1 MVRTVSRG
9 VGELIHNSQRKIS
22 WIVSKANIL
31 VITLPAPFPLL
42 SSISPNGHIYRVFSI
57 ISGTFLPRS
66 NVVEGFKSFG
76 SVLLLGIAE
85 HVQGDTVVDILLR
98 ANPINCLL
106 HFAVAAVAALHG
118 IGG

>member
-1 MVRTVSRG
+1 M
-9 VGELIHNSQRKIS
+9 
-22 WIVSKANIL
+22 
-31 VITLPAPFPLL
+31 
-42 SSISPNGHIYRVFSI
+42 
-57 ISGTFLPRS
+57 
-66 NVVEGFKSFG
+66 EGFKSFS

>member
-1 MVRTVSRG
+1 MNRVTVVLCILAR
-9 VGELIHNSQRKIS
+9 NSNGFFNSIE
-22 WIVSKANIL
+22 
-31 VITLPAPFPLL
+31 PL
-42 SSISPNGHIYRVFSI
+42 GREYIYGVFSI

-66 NVVEGFKSFG
+66 DVVEGFKSFS
-76 SVLLLGIAE
+76 SVLLFGIAE
-85 HVQGDTVVDILLR
+85 HVQGDTVIDILLR

>member
-1 MVRTVSRG
+1 
-9 VGELIHNSQRKIS
+9 
-22 WIVSKANIL
+22 
-31 VITLPAPFPLL
+31 
-42 SSISPNGHIYRVFSI
+42 
-57 ISGTFLPRS
+57 
-66 NVVEGFKSFG
+66 VEGFKSFG

>member
-1 MVRTVSRG
+1 MCDKVYCMSSKKYIVDNT
-9 VGELIHNSQRKIS
+9 SQI
-22 WIVSKANIL
+22 WGM
-31 VITLPAPFPLL
+31 ITTSEIAPSPALAPFVRCYT
-42 SSISPNGHIYRVFSI
+42 YREFDTKGVFSI
-57 ISGTFLPRS
+57 ISGTFLARS
-66 NVVEGFKSFG
+66 DVVEGFKSFS